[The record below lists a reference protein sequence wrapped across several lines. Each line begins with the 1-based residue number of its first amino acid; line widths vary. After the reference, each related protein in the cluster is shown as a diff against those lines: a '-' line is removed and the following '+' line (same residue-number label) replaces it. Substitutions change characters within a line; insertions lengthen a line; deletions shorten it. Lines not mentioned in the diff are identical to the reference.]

1 MDLKENCRAWHS
13 RLEEEYQHP
22 RTADAHGKEIQSLRE
37 VPGGLL
43 VLRLLFG
50 EKASQGDN
58 VSVDLLL
65 GYRSRFAVTL
75 RHFWVILY

>member
-13 RLEEEYQHP
+13 RLEEEYQHS
-22 RTADAHGKEIQSLRE
+22 RKAGSHGKAIESLRE
-37 VPGGLL
+37 VSGGLL

-50 EKASQGDN
+50 EKASKRDN